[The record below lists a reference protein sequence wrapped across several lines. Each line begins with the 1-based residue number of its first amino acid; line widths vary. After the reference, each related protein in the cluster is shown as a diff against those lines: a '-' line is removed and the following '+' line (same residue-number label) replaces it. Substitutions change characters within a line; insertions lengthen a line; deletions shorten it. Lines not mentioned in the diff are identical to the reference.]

1 MHLKKEKKEIMLE
14 PHMRQ
19 RMMTMLMI
27 EKKKHTM
34 QIDEFREIKEEK
46 PSTWLKGC

>member
-1 MHLKKEKKEIMLE
+1 MLE
-14 PHMRQ
+14 PHMRKKNDDDVDD
-19 RMMTMLMI
+19 R
-27 EKKKHTM
+27 EKKHTM